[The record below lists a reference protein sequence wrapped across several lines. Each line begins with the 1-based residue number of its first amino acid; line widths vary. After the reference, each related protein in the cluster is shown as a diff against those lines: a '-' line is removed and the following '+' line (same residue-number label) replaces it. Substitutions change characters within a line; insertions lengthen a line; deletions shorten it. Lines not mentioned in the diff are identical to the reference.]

1 MSSWKF
7 ESEDVRVVDDA
18 LEGFVSRR
26 QEPRV
31 VAKRLCD
38 ELTETLEERQKFF
51 DVFLRILSDDV
62 GRLNLIGNYYFF
74 VKKRIWDCFV
84 SFLHQQLI

>member
-1 MSSWKF
+1 LSSWKF

-18 LEGFVSRR
+18 LEGFVPRR

-84 SFLHQQLI
+84 